1 MNLIQGIILGIIQGL
16 TEFIPVS
23 SSGHLVLVPWA
34 LNWPAPGLLFD
45 TMVHWGTLLAV
56 VTYFWRDW
64 LDVIRGFF
72 ASLTTRGPWNAAPG
86 GRLAAPNSRLAWGL
100 ILGTLPAVVLGVLFD
115 EFFES
120 LFGTPVAVAAFLLV
134 TALILI
140 VSERLGRRTR
150 RLDSLRISDALA
162 IGVGQALAIAP
173 GISRSGAT
181 IATGLARGLTREA
194 AARFSFMLSAPI
206 IAGAGSQQLLKVL
219 LNGEP
224 APDLSVVI
232 GGFLAAA
239 IAGYLCI
246 RYLLAY
252 LRQGKLYVFAA
263 YCAIA
268 GVAALVLAA
277 VR

>member
-34 LNWPAPGLLFD
+34 LNWPAPSLLFD

-56 VTYFWRDW
+56 ITYFWRDW
-64 LDVIRGFF
+64 LAVIRGFF
-72 ASLTTRGPWNAAPG
+72 SSLTTRGPWNAAPG
-86 GRLAAPNSRLAWGL
+86 GRLAALDSRLAWGI

-120 LFGTPVAVAAFLLV
+120 LFGTPVAVAAFLFV

-140 VSERLGRRTR
+140 VSERLGQRTR
-150 RLDSLRISDALA
+150 ELDTLKIPDALV
-162 IGVGQALAIAP
+162 IGVAQALAIAP

-206 IAGAGSQQLLKVL
+206 IAGAGSQQLLKL
-219 LNGEP
+219 LLSNEP
-224 APDLSVVI
+224 APDLTVVI
-232 GGFLAAA
+232 AGFLAAA

-263 YCAIA
+263 YCVVIGA
-268 GVAALVLAA
+268 AALLLYAL
-277 VR
+277 R